1 KFNAADAGPAAAPIT
16 ERITAGAR
24 ALVEDQSQS
33 GLFDRHQAA
42 DLLPASTDFRP
53 IDALGDWL
61 QLVAAN
67 LGSHGLDLQRA
78 VALFETRQD
87 LLVVVDCVHG
97 ASRLHIRRLF
107 GESRNSRLVLL
118 RDKADVTFGGVA
130 PEPSWANMQPMLHS
144 MQERTEKYQLGAI
157 IDPDGDRIRFTDGHK
172 EIGMNQFGAMAYH
185 FLHEYKGKKGMV
197 AKTVATSNLA
207 NALAGAFGESLFE
220 PAVGF
225 KNFKSVIG
233 QALVCFE
240 ESDGL
245 TVIGH
250 TPEKDAYIGL
260 LLALEMIEVSGLT
273 LGEYLD
279 RIEKEYGPFY
289 SARDGIAVA
298 VQGEIL
304 EERLNS
310 LKKYQKG
317 MRVAVGGEE
326 QQIAEVIDIDGI
338 KMVFADGSWLMI
350 RPSGTEPKVRFYV
363 ESRTSAGTDDLV
375 AAARRMLAEAGVL
388 QGVGKGD

>member
-1 KFNAADAGPAAAPIT
+1 
-16 ERITAGAR
+16 
-24 ALVEDQSQS
+24 
-33 GLFDRHQAA
+33 
-42 DLLPASTDFRP
+42 
-53 IDALGDWL
+53 
-61 QLVAAN
+61 
-67 LGSHGLDLQRA
+67 
-78 VALFETRQD
+78 
-87 LLVVVDCVHG
+87 
-97 ASRLHIRRLF
+97 
-107 GESRNSRLVLL
+107 
-118 RDKADVTFGGVA
+118 
-130 PEPSWANMQPMLHS
+130 
-144 MQERTEKYQLGAI
+144 
-157 IDPDGDRIRFTDGHK
+157 
-172 EIGMNQFGAMAYH
+172 MNQFGAMAYH

-207 NALAGAFGESLFE
+207 NALADAFGESLFE

-279 RIEKEYGPFY
+279 RIEKEYGPFF

-363 ESRTSAGTDDLV
+363 ESRTRAGTDDLV